1 MKEQSRAMDD
11 PTPSP
16 NSQIR
21 RSGSIRGLMIFS
33 LVAFVVGTLAM
44 AWAVTQWT
52 PVRDWIVPQELA
64 TGTPQPKPAPV
75 PARAKTE
82 LTPANVEE
90 LETRLAKI
98 DARADNAL
106 EDASRAETL
115 LIIIATRRAV
125 ERGLP
130 LGYLETALQ
139 QHFGSMKPKAVAQL
153 ITNARQPVSL
163 DQLQEDLEM
172 ITPEL
177 LVRAA
182 PEGSWLN
189 RITSSLDDL
198 VVIRRADQPSEMPA
212 MKLDR
217 ARRALSHDR
226 VDLAMQEIARLPG
239 AQKAQAWQAKA
250 RRYLKARA
258 ALDELEAASLVASP
272 STGR

>member
-1 MKEQSRAMDD
+1 MDD

-21 RSGSIRGLMIFS
+21 RSGSIRGLMIFAF
-33 LVAFVVGTLAM
+33 VAFVVGTLAM

-52 PVRDWIVPQELA
+52 TVRDWIVPQDLA
-64 TGTPQPKPAPV
+64 TGTSQPKPAPV
-75 PARAKTE
+75 PARAKTD

-115 LIIIATRRAV
+115 LIIIATRRAI

-172 ITPEL
+172 IAPEL
-177 LVRAA
+177 LVPAA
-182 PEGSWLN
+182 PDGSWLN
-189 RITSSLDDL
+189 RITSSLDGL

-226 VDLAMQEIARLPG
+226 VDLAMKEIASLPG

-250 RRYLKARA
+250 RRYLKVRA

-272 STGR
+272 STAR

>member
-1 MKEQSRAMDD
+1 MDD

-16 NSQIR
+16 NSPLR
-21 RSGSIRGLMIFS
+21 RSGSIRGLMIFA

-64 TGTPQPKPAPV
+64 TGTPQPKLAPV
-75 PARAKTE
+75 PARAKTD

>member
-1 MKEQSRAMDD
+1 MKGQNRAVDD
-11 PTPSP
+11 PTPLP
-16 NSQIR
+16 MPPAR
-21 RSGSIRGLMIFS
+21 RSGSIRGLMIFA

-52 PVRDWIVPQELA
+52 PVRDWIITQEPVRGA
-64 TGTPQPKPAPV
+64 PQPKPVSVQPRPKAD
-75 PARAKTE
+75 
-82 LTPANVEE
+82 LTRANVEE

-98 DARADNAL
+98 DARADSAL
-106 EDASRAETL
+106 QDASRAETL

-139 QHFGSMKPKAVAQL
+139 QHFGSMKPTAVAQL

-163 DQLQEDLEM
+163 DQLQDDLEM
-172 ITPEL
+172 IAPEL
-177 LVRAA
+177 VSAA
-182 PEGSWLN
+182 PEGSWMN
-189 RITSSLDDL
+189 RIRSSLDGL

-226 VDLAMQEIARLPG
+226 VDLAMEEIARLPG

-250 RRYLKARA
+250 RRYLNARA

-272 STGR
+272 STAR

>member
-1 MKEQSRAMDD
+1 MDD
-11 PTPSP
+11 QAPSP
-16 NSQIR
+16 LPPTR
-21 RSGSIRGLMIFS
+21 RSGSIRGLMIFA

-44 AWAVTQWT
+44 TWAVTQWT
-52 PVRDWIVPQELA
+52 PVRDWIITQEPV
-64 TGTPQPKPAPV
+64 TGAPQPKPVSVQPRPKAD
-75 PARAKTE
+75 
-82 LTPANVEE
+82 LTRANVEE

-98 DARADNAL
+98 DARADSAL
-106 EDASRAETL
+106 QDASRAETL
-115 LIIIATRRAV
+115 LIIISTRRAV

-139 QHFGSMKPKAVAQL
+139 QHLGSMKPKAVAQL

-163 DQLQEDLEM
+163 DHLEDDLEM
-172 ITPEL
+172 IAPEL
-177 LVRAA
+177 LVPAA

-189 RITSSLDDL
+189 RITSSLDGL

-226 VDLAMQEIARLPG
+226 VDLAMKEIASLPG
-239 AQKAQAWQAKA
+239 AQKAKAWQAKA
-250 RRYLKARA
+250 RRYLKVRA

-272 STGR
+272 STAR

>member
-1 MKEQSRAMDD
+1 MDD

-21 RSGSIRGLMIFS
+21 RSGSIRGLMIFA

-52 PVRDWIVPQELA
+52 PVRNWIVPQELA
-64 TGTPQPKPAPV
+64 TGTPQPKLAPV
-75 PARAKTE
+75 PARAKTD
-82 LTPANVEE
+82 LTPANIEE